1 VTHAVL
7 APTRR
12 RARRPLAGGA
22 VVCVP
27 LLVFLAVFFLY
38 PLIEMAKGSLDGGFD
53 RYQEIFTSPVY
64 RRVMWNTLRISAMTT
79 LICLLIGYPYAYVM
93 SKVSG
98 RLQLLMLAVVLLP
111 FWASLLVR
119 SFAWIALLQD
129 SGLINQVLQGVGLVD
144 QPISLI
150 RTPAGVL
157 IGMVHIMLPYLVLPL
172 FTTMVRIDDGL
183 LRAASS
189 LGATPWQRFRR
200 VFVPLSI
207 PGVAAGTLLVFTISL
222 GFYITPALLG
232 SPRQSM
238 VGEVIAEQVEQ
249 FGLATASALGIT
261 LLVGTLAILAV
272 IALLARETARRN
284 R

>member
-1 VTHAVL
+1 M
-7 APTRR
+7 APTPR

-22 VVCVP
+22 VVCAP

-38 PLIEMAKGSLDGGFD
+38 PLVEMAKGSLDGGLD

-98 RLQLLMLAVVLLP
+98 RVQLLMLAVVLLP

-129 SGLINQVLQGVGLVD
+129 SGLINQVLQGLGLVD
-144 QPISLI
+144 EPISLI